1 MSVTLGMILEARERL
16 KGVAQRTGLVQ
27 FKALSD
33 EQSQIYLKTED
44 LQNTG
49 SFKVRGAYIKIA
61 SLSEEERACGVIASS
76 AGNHAQGVALAA
88 KAFGVPAT
96 IVMPAGAPLSKVKAT
111 RELGANVVLHGTV
124 YDDAY
129 AEACRIQQETG
140 ATFIHPFD
148 DPMVIAGQGTIGLE
162 IMDDLPD
169 VRTIVVPIGGGGL
182 ASGVAA
188 AVKMLHPNVRVI
200 GVQASGAAGM
210 KASMDAGHVVA
221 LPSAKTI
228 ADGIAVKK
236 PGELTFALCSKYLDE
251 IVTVDDD
258 EIAQAILFLMERG
271 KMVAEGAGAAPVAAI
286 MNRKFDV
293 SGKVAAVISGGNIDV
308 TMLSRIIEKGLL
320 RAGRVSKLRI
330 ILQDRPGQLEQVSR
344 IIGGNGANVMAIH
357 HDRTDVDL
365 DIRDAILE
373 ITMETQDREHAQRI
387 IEALREAGFN
397 VNG

>member
-1 MSVTLGMILEARERL
+1 MSAVTLGMILEARERL

-33 EQSQIYLKTED
+33 ENSQVFLKTED

-129 AEACRIQQETG
+129 TEACRIQKETG

-169 VRTIVVPIGGGGL
+169 VNTIVVPIGGGGL

-200 GVQASGAAGM
+200 GVQAAGAAGM
-210 KASMDAGHVVA
+210 KASLDAGHIVE

-228 ADGIAVKK
+228 ADGIAVKR
-236 PGELTFALCSKYLDE
+236 PGENTFELCRQYLDQV
-251 IVTVDDD
+251 VTVDDD

-286 MNRKFDV
+286 LNRKLDV
-293 SGKVAAVISGGNIDV
+293 TGKVAAVISGGNIDV

-373 ITMETQDREHAQRI
+373 ITMETQDRAHAGRI
-387 IEALREAGFN
+387 IQALREAGFT
-397 VNG
+397 VS